1 MGEAFSYKI
10 FRWIIFCW
18 MGITL
23 STEVFPAAD
32 EKVPDV
38 LLISSYSPIK
48 ESGNHII
55 SSFIETLESRVNVRM
70 SVEYLDSEADTSF
83 ASWSDWMHQMF
94 AAYKTPP
101 DVVVLLGGEAWSA
114 YRYNCLESWRE
125 IPVVLGGVK
134 NAYIN
139 YEDTLSF
146 DLRSFKSLKNMTGSF
161 DGFHVTGYYFI
172 DDLEKNIQ
180 LIKRLEPQVGKI
192 AFCYD
197 NRYSFSFVE
206 EYVKKAFENKE
217 GIEVCY
223 LPGDRYSTS
232 QLLDSIAS
240 MDDSYALLSAGWYT
254 DINHY
259 THAYSMFQNEL
270 SRYTSKTIFQL
281 VDQGFL
287 SENYIGGYF
296 VTGKELGSD
305 LAGLVGQVITQG
317 IAHAPAFRQTPSMPR
332 YHINYPALQRAG
344 IDKRL
349 LPSDVVYHNVP
360 STLFEEHPLEVIFA
374 LVTLVLLV
382 GLFGLILYYR
392 KRKEKDYKTVNVWL
406 MKLLEAMPDM
416 AVLYDTNW
424 RVKEVI
430 NPQQNVL
437 LGFDKEEIIGLHVSE
452 LGKRNAGFLQAASV
466 IAENL
471 QRTAHTHEVIS
482 YNYEVVYNNQTYY
495 SQSRTLPFGKGYFV
509 CFIRDITPQVMA
521 EKKVLKLQ
529 TFLQSI
535 VNNLPVGLFVKDVT
549 DNYRYIFYNDRMAD
563 FYGDLYGY
571 QLGKNDL
578 EVNDP
583 EAELFRQE
591 DIEVAHSDHPLT
603 FERIVYDRET
613 GLPCRWG
620 LTTKNRLLN
629 NDGSCYIIAVL
640 TDTTEIRK
648 KEFELENY
656 RRQLSLA
663 LEAGSMSAWLYDVD
677 KQSFTSLYNRTVSED
692 GMTLEQGAGKLHPE
706 DHEKYFR
713 FIDELSSGECEKKSE
728 IFRFDRG
735 NGYGFFE
742 TYSIGIRSDRTGR
755 VIQIIGTEK
764 NITEEVAKQRELNES
779 KSKLELAFE
788 SARIIPWEY
797 EVSTR
802 QFSSLNPKAVESAGI
817 SLNEYVEY
825 LHPEDADLMIKG
837 ISDIIEGL
845 TDTINIQI
853 RVTFPGKQQKWYE
866 LHGIVSERDGSNHV
880 ERIIGLRR
888 DITALKMTD
897 ELIELRNK
905 AEEANRLKSAFLANM
920 SHEIRTP
927 LNAIVGFSALIG
939 ETEDREEIREYIEI
953 IQTNNDLLLQLISD
967 ILDLSKIEAGQM
979 DFRYSDFELSSLFRD
994 LEKIYQPKVKKGVE
1008 LICDL
1013 PEEPYIIHSEK
1024 VRLTQVLS
1032 NFLSNACKFTFRG
1045 TICMGYKPLEE
1056 GLYLYVKDT
1065 GKGIAPENMPYVFQ
1079 RFAKFDSFVQGTGL
1093 GLSISQSIVQ
1103 HLQGEIGVNSEV
1115 GKGSEFWFTLPHT
1128 PNLPG

>member
-1 MGEAFSYKI
+1 MGESFSYKVV
-10 FRWIIFCW
+10 RWIIFCW
-18 MGITL
+18 IGVGL
-23 STEVFPAAD
+23 ATEAFPVTA
-32 EKVPDV
+32 EKVPQV

-55 SSFIETLESRVNVRM
+55 SSFIEELESRENVRT
-70 SVEYLDSEADTSF
+70 SVEYLDSEADPSF
-83 ASWSDWMHQMF
+83 ASWSRWLHRMF
-94 AAYKTPP
+94 AAYKDPP
-101 DVVVLLGGEAWSA
+101 DIVVLLGGEAWAA
-114 YRYNCLESWRE
+114 YRENCLESWRE
-125 IPVVLGGVK
+125 IPVVLGSVK
-134 NAYIN
+134 NVYIQ
-139 YEDTLSF
+139 YEDSLCF
-146 DLRSFKSLKNMTGSF
+146 DPRSLKSLKDITSSF
-161 DGFHVTGYYFI
+161 ESFHVTGYYFI
-172 DDLEKNIQ
+172 DYLEENIQ
-180 LIKRLEPQVGKI
+180 LIKRLQPQVNKI

-206 EYVKKAFENKE
+206 EFVKTAFEKTDE
-217 GIEVCY
+217 MDVCY
-223 LPGDRYSTS
+223 LPGDRYSTA

-254 DINHY
+254 DTHHY

-270 SRYTSKTIFQL
+270 SRYTSKAIFLL
-281 VDQGFL
+281 VDEGFS

-296 VTGKELGSD
+296 VTGRELGRD
-305 LAGLVGQVITQG
+305 LAGLVRQVLIQG
-317 IAHAPAFRQTPSMPR
+317 IEQAPAFGRTPSEPR

-349 LPSDVVYHNVP
+349 VPADAVYYNAPS
-360 STLFEEHPLEVIFA
+360 SLIKEHPEEVIFI
-374 LVTLVLLV
+374 LVTLVFLV
-382 GLFGLILYYR
+382 GLFVLILHYR
-392 KRKEKDYKTVNVWL
+392 RRREENYKTLNAWL

-416 AVLYDTNW
+416 AVLYDADL
-424 RVKEVI
+424 RVKEII

-437 LGFDKEEIIGLHVSE
+437 LGFDKEEVIGLHVSE
-452 LGKRNAGFLQAASV
+452 LGKKNAGFSQATSV
-466 IAENL
+466 ITENL
-471 QRTAHTHEVIS
+471 QRTARTKDVIS
-482 YNYEVVYNNQTYY
+482 YNYEVEYNNQTYY
-495 SQSRTLPFGKGYFV
+495 SQSRTLPFGKDSFL
-509 CFIRDITPQVMA
+509 CFIRDITPQVIA

-535 VNNLPVGLFVKDVT
+535 VNNLPVGLLVKDVT

-563 FYGDLYGY
+563 FYGDEYGY
-571 QLGKNDL
+571 PLGKNDF
-578 EVNDP
+578 EVNES

-591 DIEVAHSDHPLT
+591 DIRVEQSNCPLT
-603 FERIVYDRET
+603 FERIVYDPET

-620 LTTKNRLLN
+620 LITKNRLMN

-692 GMTLEQGAGKLHPE
+692 GMTLDQGAGKLHPE

-713 FIDELSSGECEKKSE
+713 FINELSSGECEKKSE

-735 NGYGFFE
+735 SGYGFFE
-742 TYSIGIRSDRTGR
+742 TYSIGIRSNRTGR

-788 SARIIPWEY
+788 SAHIIPWEY
-797 EVSTR
+797 ELSTR
-802 QFSSLNPKAVESAGI
+802 QFSSLNPKAVENAGI
-817 SLNEYVEY
+817 SLDEYVAY
-825 LHPEDADLMIKG
+825 VHPEDTDQMIKG
-837 ISDIIEGL
+837 IADIVEGL
-845 TDTINIQI
+845 TDTIHIQI

-866 LHGIVSERDGSNHV
+866 LHGVVSERDGSNQV

-927 LNAIVGFSALIG
+927 LNAIVGFSTLIG
-939 ETEDREEIREYIEI
+939 ETDDRKEIREYIEI
-953 IQTNNDLLLQLISD
+953 IQTNNELLLQLIND

-979 DFRYSDFELSSLFRD
+979 DFYYSDFELSSLFRE
-994 LEKIYQPKVKKGVE
+994 LEKMYQSKVKEGVL
-1008 LICDL
+1008 LICEL
-1013 PEEPYIIHSEK
+1013 PEEPCVIHSEK
-1024 VRLTQVLS
+1024 IRVTQVLS
-1032 NFLSNACKFTFRG
+1032 NFLSNACKFTFHG
-1045 TICMGYKPLEE
+1045 TIRMGYTRLEE

-1065 GKGIAPENMPYVFQ
+1065 GKGIASENMSSVFQ

-1103 HLQGEIGVNSEV
+1103 HLQGKIGVDSEL

-1128 PNLPG
+1128 PNLRG